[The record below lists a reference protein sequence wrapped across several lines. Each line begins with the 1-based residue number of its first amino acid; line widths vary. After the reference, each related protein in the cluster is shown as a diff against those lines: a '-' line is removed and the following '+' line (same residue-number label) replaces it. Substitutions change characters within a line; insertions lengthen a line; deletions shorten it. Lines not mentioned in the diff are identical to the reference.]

1 MVIFSNFESSL
12 SAFKIYCDKTK
23 FNTLKFDWTHDPA
36 AIGPMKQR
44 QKEYIKTDK
53 KPKEGFISTGNISK
67 KITRGST
74 KLLENHLT
82 GVRTEICAIML
93 E

>member
-1 MVIFSNFESSL
+1 M
-12 SAFKIYCDKTK
+12 K

-36 AIGPMKQR
+36 QQR

-53 KPKEGFISTGNISK
+53 KPKEGFILTGNISK
-67 KITRGST
+67 KITRGSM

-82 GVRTEICAIML
+82 GVRTEICAIMF